1 MNCKAEVEKM
11 RNKMV
16 PVAFRRLIGFFSVA
30 LLTGALLF
38 AQQTDPAPPPAQLL
52 SPEQLDTM
60 VAPIALYPD
69 PLLSQVLVAAT
80 YPLEIS
86 EANQWLAQNRGLQG
100 QQLAEA
106 AQQQQW
112 DPSIQALVAF
122 PDVIGRLNADIRW
135 TTDLGNAFLAQQPDV
150 MAAVQRMRARAMAA
164 GKLNSNAQEVV
175 TTQMDGGQQAIDI
188 QPANPEMM
196 YVPYYN
202 PAYIWGPPAW
212 GYYPAWDWGFGFGF
226 GPGIYIGGFFGGIGW
241 STWGWGC
248 NWFHGF
254 VYQNPYFFAHAGFH
268 GWHGGTAWGHYTVWA
283 HDPSHRLGVA
293 YSNQTLANR
302 YGAASLASRGYVN
315 GHAPQQVYRP
325 QQSFAGRVNT
335 PQTGGW
341 SHFNGNNAA
350 RVAPNNSY
358 RGTTPSYGR
367 SFSSSPSVNRSYTAP
382 SSHYSAPSYS
392 RSYTAPSPHYSAPSA
407 PSYNRSYSAPSYH
420 YSAPSAPS
428 YNRSYSAPGY
438 HSSSPSTSH
447 SYSAPRS
454 SGGGGGFHSSGGGG
468 GSHSSGG
475 SGGGHNGHH

>member
-1 MNCKAEVEKM
+1 M
-11 RNKMV
+11 RNKIV
-16 PVAFRRLIGFFSVA
+16 PIAFRRMISFVSVA

-52 SPEQLDTM
+52 APQQLDTM

-80 YPLEIS
+80 YPLEIT

-106 AQQQQW
+106 AQQQNW

-122 PDVIGRLNADIRW
+122 PDVIGRLSADIRW
-135 TTDLGNAFLAQQPDV
+135 TTDLGNAFLAQQGDV

-175 TTQMDGGQQAIDI
+175 STQMDGGQQAIDI
-188 QPANPEMM
+188 EPASPEVM

-212 GYYPAWDWGFGFGF
+212 GYYPAWNWGFGFGF

-268 GWHGGTAWGHYTVWA
+268 GWHGGVAYGHYSVWA
-283 HDPSHRLGVA
+283 HDPTHRLGVA
-293 YSNQTLANR
+293 YPNHVLANR
-302 YGAASLASRGYVN
+302 YGAASLASRGFVN

-325 QQSFAGRVNT
+325 QQSVAGRVNT

-341 SHFNGNNAA
+341 SHFNGNSSA

-367 SFSSSPSVNRSYTAP
+367 SFGSSPSVNRSYSAP
-382 SSHYSAPSYS
+382 SYHYSAPSYS
-392 RSYTAPSPHYSAPSA
+392 RSYSAPSYHYSA

-420 YSAPSAPS
+420 
-428 YNRSYSAPGY
+428 
-438 HSSSPSTSH
+438 SSSPSYSR

-454 SGGGGGFHSSGGGG
+454 SGGGGGFHGSSGGGG
-468 GSHSSGG
+468 FH
-475 SGGGHNGHH
+475 SGGGGGGHSGGHH